1 MLLPRFLKPIL
12 FQGVGR
18 TKAYFEGWYFKQSLF
33 DKKNHTQRTI
43 AIIPGI
49 SWDANGAGHAFIQTI
64 DSKDGSSTYFRFP
77 IQAFSFQDKPF
88 SIHIEKN
95 SFSTEGLHVDLQDD
109 RLSIVAD
116 LSFHQLTPIKNIM
129 GPYKYVPFME
139 CNHGIISMYHEV
151 RGHITLVRENQE
163 GDRLTL
169 APGIGYIEKDWG
181 RSMPSSWIWI
191 NAINFE
197 GTAGPVS
204 FFFSLAKVPWQSRHF
219 NGFITVLYVNGREYR
234 FATYRKGHIDL
245 LEYQGGI
252 LRILL
257 SDNRYKVEIL
267 VRTSEA
273 GELLAPVHGTMD
285 RRIGECNNAWVRVV
299 IKAKHKMTDA
309 PLFDGIATGSGVE
322 LVGDIERLAIS

>member
-273 GELLAPVHGTMD
+273 GELLAPVQGAMD

>member
-273 GELLAPVHGTMD
+273 GELLAPVQGTMD